1 MFNSGLN
8 TVLGTNEGD
17 NSIGKSS
24 FLLIVDFVFGGTTYA
39 KSEDIIKNIGEHS
52 IKFAFKFSNKM
63 HYFCRYVN
71 HLNEV
76 YLCDENYNNIEKI
89 SLKEYCQWIGEQYD
103 FLSPYTT
110 FRKEISRYIRVYGK
124 NNANEKLPLHAFP
137 QEKMNDAV

>member
-1 MFNSGLN
+1 MLYEIVCDKFKTKKVLFNSGLN

-63 HYFCRYVN
+63 HYFCRSVN

-76 YLCDENYNNIEKI
+76 YLCDENYNI
-89 SLKEYCQWIGEQYD
+89 LKKY
-103 FLSPYTT
+103 
-110 FRKEISRYIRVYGK
+110 
-124 NNANEKLPLHAFP
+124 H
-137 QEKMNDAV
+137 